1 MGKLAPRLLVKNF
14 MFKPVRIFIFVTP
27 MVKALII
34 ALVMAPALLQ
44 AAPQGHVLE
53 PTQVFRP
60 ILLARAG
67 MSLDQAVNQVR
78 RETGGR
84 ILSAKTVSENGRR
97 VHRIK
102 VLMPSGRVKIVRK
115 PAD

>member
-1 MGKLAPRLLVKNF
+1 MVKPVTIYKLLAPLV
-14 MFKPVRIFIFVTP
+14 
-27 MVKALII
+27 I
-34 ALVMAPALLQ
+34 ALVMMAPALVQ
-44 AAPQGHVLE
+44 AAAQGHALE
-53 PTQVFRP
+53 ATQALKP

-67 MSLDQAVNQVR
+67 MSLDKAVNQVR
-78 RETGGR
+78 KETGGR

-115 PAD
+115 PAG